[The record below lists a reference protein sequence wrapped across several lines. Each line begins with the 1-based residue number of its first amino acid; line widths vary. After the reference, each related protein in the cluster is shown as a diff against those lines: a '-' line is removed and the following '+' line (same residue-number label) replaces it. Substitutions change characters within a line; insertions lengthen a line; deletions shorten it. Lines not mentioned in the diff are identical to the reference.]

1 MLLLPVDSR
10 LMIRCCV
17 AVQMQKKRAMA
28 ADELERRRK
37 EKEFAAARTKQRIQR
52 AQRRQLLDGMLKDQ
66 AITIEELRWAGDQLG
81 FYNSNPDKDDK
92 QAIQA
97 WLVKSDAAF
106 EDIATAL
113 RNATQQDRS
122 GWRGRAHT
130 TGSTGLKAVKASIR
144 KLRKHELHALA
155 RSWCPE
161 DQMQHIRGY
170 NVPTIKALLVERVEG
185 RSLDEAAA
193 SISAAKIQVATQ
205 APVPSQFPPA
215 PALQSPNCT

>member
-1 MLLLPVDSR
+1 
-10 LMIRCCV
+10 
-17 AVQMQKKRAMA
+17 MQKKRAMA

-81 FYNSNPDKDDK
+81 FYNSNPGKDDK

-106 EDIATAL
+106 EDITTAL
-113 RNATQQDRS
+113 RNATQQDLS
-122 GWRGRAHT
+122 GWSMPSVRGRAHT
-130 TGSTGLKAVKASIR
+130 TGPTGLKAVKASIR
-144 KLRKHELHALA
+144 KLRKEELHALA

-161 DQMQHIRGY
+161 DQMQQHIRGH
-170 NVPTIKALLVERVEG
+170 NVPTLKALLVERVEG

-205 APVPSQFPPA
+205 APAPSQFPPA
-215 PALQSPNCT
+215 PAIPSPNCT